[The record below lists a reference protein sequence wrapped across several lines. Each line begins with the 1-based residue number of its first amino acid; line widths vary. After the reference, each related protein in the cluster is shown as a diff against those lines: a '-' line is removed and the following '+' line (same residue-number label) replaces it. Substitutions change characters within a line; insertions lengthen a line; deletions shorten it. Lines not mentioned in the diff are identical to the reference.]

1 MVMFWLRQLLV
12 WGAAGLTIFVSY
24 RLYRRYR
31 RKYLRDWFLFVVV
44 FNFGLYVVDLLQTVF
59 PSLIRGDRQA
69 VAQVEMALHALLVR
83 PLIFA
88 GLLLFLRFAI
98 GLTGLRLRRGWRLAA
113 FFLLLAHLMVPAFLA
128 MRFFFGGRRD
138 AYAVLM
144 VASDWLAIA
153 GLYGAV
159 AFLMVQTGR
168 DPTEPRRQMLRNL
181 GIIFFLC
188 QTVLVFF
195 PSAKPPWPAG
205 FFLILPP
212 LLYLWRIHGVL
223 LEEQRGNLPAEPDL
237 TLFLSEFGLTER
249 EIQIVGLI
257 CRGRDN
263 QALARELYVSIHTV
277 KHHVTAIFRKLKVK
291 SRLQLVNLVS
301 GVGHRED

>member
-1 MVMFWLRQLLV
+1 MLTFWLRQLLV

-31 RKYLRDWFLFVVV
+31 RRYLRDWFLFVVV
-44 FNFGLYVVDLLQTVF
+44 FNFGLYVVDLLQSVF
-59 PSLIRGDRQA
+59 PSLIHGDQPA
-69 VAQVEMALHALLVR
+69 VAHMEMALNALLVR
-83 PLIFA
+83 PLIFV

-98 GLTGLRLRRGWRLAA
+98 GLSGLRPRRGWRLAA
-113 FFLLLAHLMVPAFLA
+113 FFLLLADLLVPAFLA
-128 MRFFFGGRRD
+128 TRLFFGGRQD
-138 AYAVLM
+138 AYAAMM

-159 AFLMVQTGR
+159 AFLMVQTER
-168 DPTEPRRQMLRNL
+168 NETEPRRQMLRNL

-195 PSAKPPWPAG
+195 PSAKPLWPAG

-223 LEEQRGNLPAEPDL
+223 LEEQRGSLPTDADL
-237 TLFLSEFGLTER
+237 ALFLREFGLTER

-263 QALARELYVSIHTV
+263 RALADELYVSIHTV

-291 SRLQLVNLVS
+291 SRLQLVNLAS
-301 GVGHRED
+301 GAGRRED